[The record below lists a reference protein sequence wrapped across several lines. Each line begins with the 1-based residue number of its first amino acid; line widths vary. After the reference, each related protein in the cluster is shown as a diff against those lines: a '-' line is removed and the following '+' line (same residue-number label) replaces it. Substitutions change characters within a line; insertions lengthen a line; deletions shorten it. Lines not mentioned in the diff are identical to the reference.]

1 MPGYVFKDGGPIPD
15 DDLTEQQINQNTPGN
30 ITRPSTT
37 NSSTFNTPTS
47 STSALNAPSDSHAL
61 AVADHEDK
69 GVAQHNASD
78 NVKDLGWD
86 ANPKHVPTMVG
97 GLPNSELW
105 MLVRRFDKQMYRVKA
120 TTGPL
125 PGGLDLNIVD
135 EDDFSP
141 DKLRSNIERLYMTV
155 IIGLMGFGNHI
166 ARLRSWREPRRT
178 MAFAAVRM
186 EGWYYFA
193 ELRLTRDIGLC
204 FGMVLESSNTHMFH
218 DPYSSDSI
226 PTVASNPVPSGTPCL
241 D

>member
-15 DDLTEQQINQNTPGN
+15 DDQNTPGD

-61 AVADHEDK
+61 AVADQEVK
-69 GVAQHNASD
+69 GAAQHNASED
-78 NVKDLGWD
+78 VKDLGWD

-97 GLPNSELW
+97 GLPNEELW
-105 MLVRRFDKQMYRVKA
+105 TLIRRFDKQMYRVKA
-120 TTGPL
+120 TTGPP

-141 DKLRSNIERLYMTV
+141 DKLRSNLERLYMTV

-178 MAFAAVRM
+178 IPFAAVRM
-186 EGWYYFA
+186 EG
-193 ELRLTRDIGLC
+193 
-204 FGMVLESSNTHMFH
+204 
-218 DPYSSDSI
+218 
-226 PTVASNPVPSGTPCL
+226 
-241 D
+241 